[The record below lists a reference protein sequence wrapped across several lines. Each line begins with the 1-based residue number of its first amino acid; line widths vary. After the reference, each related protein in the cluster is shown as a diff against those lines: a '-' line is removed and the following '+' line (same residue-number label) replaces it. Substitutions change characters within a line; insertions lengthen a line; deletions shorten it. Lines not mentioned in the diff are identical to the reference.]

1 MHYWLYKHCLLFL
14 GGLSKTSYVNWD
26 TDAGSQAVFKVLV
39 HPEVL
44 HFLQQRQTEVEHL
57 QRRQLSSTKG
67 LYVPQGLQQTRQHH
81 WMMQC
86 SDSFLLRDSGK
97 NYDLQRLNNTA

>member
-1 MHYWLYKHCLLFL
+1 MPKNETDFTVRYWLYKHCLLFL
-14 GGLSKTSYVNWD
+14 GGLSETSSVNWD

-44 HFLQQRQTEVEHL
+44 YSLQQRQTEVEHL

-67 LYVPQGLQQTRQHH
+67 LCVP
-81 WMMQC
+81 
-86 SDSFLLRDSGK
+86 
-97 NYDLQRLNNTA
+97 